1 MARSAAPDEENAVR
15 APDPQQRMR
24 LVEPPQTIDDTFAW
38 TDEARVQVAVQTTAL
53 LLASCVYCVGDEW
66 RSLALAF
73 VWGNASLALSAQR
86 ERRQPAPWL
95 QVLLA
100 SISCVLAS
108 YASRDQIEACWKWV
122 CVFAYAVEAMG
133 WRRPTTDMIQF
144 GFPKFQRQL
153 FVILIAGTYW
163 GLPALYRF
171 ADRLEFEA
179 LSAQPLGRDTGDFDT
194 SAAAS
199 RVAGG
204 LLYGGTIA
212 MLALSIYVWYRMY
225 LIAPEMFR
233 IFAKVVG
240 LGAAVGAA
248 LYSFGAPEVA
258 ALAAA
263 TATAF
268 AAMAHGAM
276 EYDTVFRRL
285 LPVLALVGYVA
296 YTALENSTLALVL
309 IGVVL
314 SAKVQFV
321 RDLENLRGRPR
332 TTSRY
337 LSGGLGILHPVVT
350 V

>member
-1 MARSAAPDEENAVR
+1 
-15 APDPQQRMR
+15 
-24 LVEPPQTIDDTFAW
+24 
-38 TDEARVQVAVQTTAL
+38 
-53 LLASCVYCVGDEW
+53 
-66 RSLALAF
+66 
-73 VWGNASLALSAQR
+73 
-86 ERRQPAPWL
+86 
-95 QVLLA
+95 
-100 SISCVLAS
+100 
-108 YASRDQIEACWKWV
+108 
-122 CVFAYAVEAMG
+122 
-133 WRRPTTDMIQF
+133 MIQF

-163 GLPALYRF
+163 GLPALYKF

-276 EYDTVFRRL
+276 EYDTYFQTAPAGVGAGRLRCLYGSGKFNVSARAHRRRFISQGPVRARPRESAGAAADDVA
-285 LPVLALVGYVA
+285 LPVGWPGHPAPRS
-296 YTALENSTLALVL
+296 NSVN
-309 IGVVL
+309 
-314 SAKVQFV
+314 F
-321 RDLENLRGRPR
+321 
-332 TTSRY
+332 
-337 LSGGLGILHPVVT
+337 
-350 V
+350 